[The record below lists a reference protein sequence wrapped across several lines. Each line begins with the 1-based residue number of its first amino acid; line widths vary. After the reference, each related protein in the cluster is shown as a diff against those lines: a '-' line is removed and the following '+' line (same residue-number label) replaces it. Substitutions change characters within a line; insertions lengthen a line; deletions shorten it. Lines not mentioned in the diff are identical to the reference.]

1 MTERPRPPLPEVWLR
16 GPLPDVEPVLQP
28 AAHALLQAGE
38 DIAEAVSDLTV
49 EQLWVRPGG
58 AASAGFH
65 LRHIAGSIDR
75 LLAYV
80 RGEQLGASQRK
91 ALAVEREPGDP
102 PAEVTELVRQAT
114 SAIASALVLIRETT
128 LKTAAEP
135 RSVGR
140 AQLPSTVGGLL
151 FHIAEHTQRH
161 TGQLITTA
169 KIVRGL
175 GLPGAE
181 RASGT

>member
-1 MTERPRPPLPEVWLR
+1 MSERAAAPPPEVWLR
-16 GPLPDVEPVLQP
+16 GPLPDVAPPLQP
-28 AAHALLQAGE
+28 AAHALMQSAE
-38 DIAEAVSDLTV
+38 DIAKAGADLTI
-49 EQLWVRPGG
+49 EELWVRPGG

-75 LLAYV
+75 LLAYA
-80 RGEQLGASQRK
+80 RGEPLSSAQRK

-102 PAEVTELVRQAT
+102 PASAADLVRQAT
-114 SAIASALVLIRETT
+114 SAIDFALHAIRATSAVV
-128 LKTAAEP
+128 AAEP
-135 RSVGR
+135 RTVGR

-175 GLPGAE
+175 GLGSD
-181 RASGT
+181 R

>member
-1 MTERPRPPLPEVWLR
+1 M
-16 GPLPDVEPVLQP
+16 
-28 AAHALLQAGE
+28 
-38 DIAEAVSDLTV
+38 
-49 EQLWVRPGG
+49 
-58 AASAGFH
+58 
-65 LRHIAGSIDR
+65 
-75 LLAYV
+75 
-80 RGEQLGASQRK
+80 
-91 ALAVEREPGDP
+91 
-102 PAEVTELVRQAT
+102 
-114 SAIASALVLIRETT
+114 IRETT